1 MGKLHICR
9 PDAFSSVLGF
19 HHLNGNSRLRS
30 KEVVECQLCFHPSVL
45 LTNPCNLDKTQQGH
59 WLWLDG
65 GGRRGDQRANVAKI
79 SGENHFGR
87 FQLRRWTDLSVI
99 RGRLKGSKEPRST
112 ADKIRKPPLQTF
124 FLSAQKNVH
133 FHSLW
138 NLEYKRF
145 LTPSFMFDWN

>member
-30 KEVVECQLCFHPSVL
+30 TEVIVSIVFPSFCTFDKSMQFGQNSTRP
-45 LTNPCNLDKTQQGH
+45 LTLT
-59 WLWLDG
+59 W
-65 GGRRGDQRANVAKI
+65 RRRKDQRTNVAKI
-79 SGENHFGR
+79 TGENHFGR
-87 FQLRRWTDLSVI
+87 FQLRGWTELSVI
-99 RGRLKGSKEPRST
+99 RGRLKGSKEPGST